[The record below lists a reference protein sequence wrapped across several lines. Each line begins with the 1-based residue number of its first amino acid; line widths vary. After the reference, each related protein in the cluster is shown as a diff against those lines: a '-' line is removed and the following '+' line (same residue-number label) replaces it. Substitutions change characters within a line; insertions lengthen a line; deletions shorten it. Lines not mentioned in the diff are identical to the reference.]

1 MIVYRCKKHNVYIC
15 TFKNYAMH
23 TLDDLVSKYS
33 QIKASDLAGR
43 YITNAD
49 ILPLLN
55 NLSKAFSTEIIGYS
69 EQNRPIY
76 SVAVGKGAI
85 KILIWSQMHG
95 NESTC
100 TKALFD
106 VFNFLKLT
114 SSSYILEHCS
124 LVIIP
129 ILNPDGAEVYTR
141 HNANNVDLNRD
152 AAQLSQKESKVLR
165 KVYDAFKPD
174 YGFNMHDQRTLFNVG
189 QSDKPATVSFLA
201 PAQDDKLSITP
212 NRLRAMSVIHHMNLG
227 LQQLIP
233 GQIGRFD
240 DAFNINCVGDYF
252 QAQGVATILFEAG
265 HFSNDYNREET
276 RKFIVL
282 SILEALSFICS
293 GAVSENDLNYYLEI
307 PENNTLFFDVLLK
320 NVLIPSETQKHTI
333 DIGITYEETLTDSKV
348 SFLPKIKTK
357 GDLST
362 HFGHITLDLKNT
374 PLNTS
379 QEAFRLLGSEFCD
392 ILIKSC

>member
-1 MIVYRCKKHNVYIC
+1 MQ
-15 TFKNYAMH
+15 A
-23 TLDDLVSKYS
+23 LDDLVSKYS
-33 QIKASDLAGR
+33 HMKASDLAGR

-55 NLSKAFSTEIIGYS
+55 NLSEEFSTEIIGHS

-76 SVAVGKGAI
+76 SVAVGKGAT

-106 VFNFLKLT
+106 AFNFLKLA
-114 SSSYILEHCS
+114 SSSYILQHCS

-152 AAQLSQKESKVLR
+152 ATQLTQKESKVLR
-165 KVYDAFKPD
+165 KVFDAFKPD

-201 PAQDDKLSITP
+201 TAQDVQLSLTP
-212 NRLRAMSVIHHMNLG
+212 NRLRAMSVIHQMNLC

-265 HFSNDYNREET
+265 HFPDDYNREET
-276 RKFIVL
+276 RKFIAL
-282 SILEALSFICS
+282 SILEALSVISS
-293 GAVSENDLNYYLEI
+293 GTVSENDLNYYLEI
-307 PENNTLFFDVLLK
+307 PENDTLFFDILLK
-320 NVLIPSETQKHTI
+320 NVLISSEAQEHTI
-333 DIGITYEETLTDSKV
+333 DIGITYQETLTNHKI
-348 SFLPKIKTK
+348 SFLPQIKIK
-357 GDLST
+357 GDLSS
-362 HFGHITLDLKNT
+362 HFGHISLNLNQTALDSSKQALKV
-374 PLNTS
+374 
-379 QEAFRLLGSEFCD
+379 LGRDFCD
-392 ILIKSC
+392 IITKNC

>member
-1 MIVYRCKKHNVYIC
+1 
-15 TFKNYAMH
+15 MH

-76 SVAVGKGAI
+76 SVSVGKGAT
-85 KILIWSQMHG
+85 KIFIWSQMHG

-114 SSSYILEHCS
+114 SRNYILNHCT
-124 LVIIP
+124 LLIIP

-152 AAQLSQKESKVLR
+152 ATQLSQKESKVLR
-165 KVYDAFKPD
+165 KVFDAFKPD

-201 PAQDDKLSITP
+201 PAQDDKLSVTP
-212 NRLRAMSVIHHMNLG
+212 NRLRAMSVIHQMNLG

-265 HFSNDYNREET
+265 HFSDDYNREET
-276 RKFIVL
+276 RKLIAL
-282 SILEALSFICS
+282 SILEALSVISS
-293 GAVSENDLNYYLEI
+293 GAVSENDLNFYLEI
-307 PENNTLFFDVLLK
+307 PENDTLFFDVLLK
-320 NVLIPSETQKHTI
+320 NVLISSDEQERTI
-333 DIGITYEETLTDSKV
+333 DIGIAYEETLTDRKV
-348 SFLPKIKTK
+348 SFSPKIMTK
-357 GDLST
+357 GDLSS
-362 HFGHITLDLKNT
+362 HFGHMTLDLKNT

-379 QEAFRLLGSEFCD
+379 EDVLELLGRGFCD
-392 ILIKSC
+392 IFIKSC

>member
-1 MIVYRCKKHNVYIC
+1 MQ
-15 TFKNYAMH
+15 A
-23 TLDDLVSKYS
+23 LDDLVSKYS
-33 QIKASDLAGR
+33 HMKASDLAGR

-55 NLSKAFSTEIIGYS
+55 NLSEEFSTEIIGHS

-76 SVAVGKGAI
+76 SVAVGKGAT

-106 VFNFLKLT
+106 VFNFLKLA
-114 SSSYILEHCS
+114 SSSYILQHCS

-129 ILNPDGAEVYTR
+129 ILNPDGAEVYSR

-152 AAQLSQKESKVLR
+152 ATQLTQKESKVLR
-165 KVYDAFKPD
+165 NVFDAFKPD

-201 PAQDDKLSITP
+201 PAQDVQLSLTP
-212 NRLRAMSVIHHMNLG
+212 NRLRAMSVIHQMNLC

-265 HFSNDYNREET
+265 HFPDDYNREET
-276 RKFIVL
+276 RKFIAL
-282 SILEALSFICS
+282 SILEALLVISS
-293 GAVSENDLNYYLEI
+293 GTVSENDLNYYLEI
-307 PENNTLFFDVLLK
+307 PENDTLFFDILLK
-320 NVLIPSETQKHTI
+320 NVLISSEAQEHTI
-333 DIGITYEETLTDSKV
+333 DIGIKYQETLTNHKI
-348 SFLPKIKTK
+348 SFLPQIKIK
-357 GDLST
+357 GDLSSY
-362 HFGHITLDLKNT
+362 FGHISLNLNQTALDSSKQALKV
-374 PLNTS
+374 
-379 QEAFRLLGSEFCD
+379 LGRDFCD
-392 ILIKSC
+392 IITKNC

>member
-1 MIVYRCKKHNVYIC
+1 
-15 TFKNYAMH
+15 MH
-23 TLDDLVSKYS
+23 TLDDLVSNYN

-76 SVAVGKGAI
+76 SVSVGKGAT

-114 SSSYILEHCS
+114 SRNYILNHCT
-124 LVIIP
+124 LLIIP
-129 ILNPDGAEVYTR
+129 ILNPDGAELYTR

-152 AAQLSQKESKVLR
+152 ATQLSQKESKVLR
-165 KVYDAFKPD
+165 KVFDAFKPD

-201 PAQDDKLSITP
+201 PAQDDKLSVTP
-212 NRLRAMSVIHHMNLG
+212 NRLRAMSVIHQMNLG

-265 HFSNDYNREET
+265 HFSDDYNREET
-276 RKFIVL
+276 RKLIAL
-282 SILEALSFICS
+282 SILEALSVISS
-293 GAVSENDLNYYLEI
+293 GAVSENDLNFYLEI
-307 PENNTLFFDVLLK
+307 PENDTLFFDVLLK
-320 NVLIPSETQKHTI
+320 NVLISSDEQERTI
-333 DIGITYEETLTDSKV
+333 DIGIAYEETLTDRKV
-348 SFLPKIKTK
+348 LFLPKIKTK
-357 GDLST
+357 GDLSS
-362 HFGHITLDLKNT
+362 HFGHMTINLKNT

-379 QEAFRLLGSEFCD
+379 EEAFKLLGRGFCD

>member
-1 MIVYRCKKHNVYIC
+1 MQ
-15 TFKNYAMH
+15 A
-23 TLDDLVSKYS
+23 LDDLVSKYS
-33 QIKASDLAGR
+33 HMKASDLAGR

-55 NLSKAFSTEIIGYS
+55 NLSEEFSTEIIGHS

-76 SVAVGKGAI
+76 SVAVGKGAT

-106 VFNFLKLT
+106 VFNFLKLA
-114 SSSYILEHCS
+114 SSSYILQHCS

-152 AAQLSQKESKVLR
+152 ATQLTQKESKVLR
-165 KVYDAFKPD
+165 KVFDAFKPD

-201 PAQDDKLSITP
+201 PAQDVQLSLTP
-212 NRLRAMSVIHHMNLG
+212 NRLRAMSVIHQMNLC

-265 HFSNDYNREET
+265 HFPDDYNREET
-276 RKFIVL
+276 RKFIAL
-282 SILEALSFICS
+282 SILEALSVISS
-293 GAVSENDLNYYLEI
+293 GTVSENDLNYYLEI
-307 PENNTLFFDVLLK
+307 PENDTLFFDILLK
-320 NVLIPSETQKHTI
+320 NVLISSEAQEHTI
-333 DIGITYEETLTDSKV
+333 DIGITYQETLTNHKI
-348 SFLPKIKTK
+348 SFLPQIKIK
-357 GDLST
+357 GDLSS
-362 HFGHITLDLKNT
+362 HFGHISLNLNQTALDSSKQALKV
-374 PLNTS
+374 
-379 QEAFRLLGSEFCD
+379 LGRDFCD
-392 ILIKSC
+392 IITKNC

>member
-1 MIVYRCKKHNVYIC
+1 
-15 TFKNYAMH
+15 MH
-23 TLDDLVSKYS
+23 TLDDLVSNYS
-33 QIKASDLAGR
+33 QIKASDLVGR

-55 NLSKAFSTEIIGYS
+55 NLSEAFSTEIIGYS

-76 SVAVGKGAI
+76 TVSVGKGST

-114 SSSYILEHCS
+114 SSSYILQHCT
-124 LVIIP
+124 LLIIP

-152 AAQLSQKESKVLR
+152 ATQLSQKESKVLR
-165 KVYDAFKPD
+165 KVFDAFKPD

-212 NRLRAMSVIHHMNLG
+212 NRLRAISVIHQMNLS

-252 QAQGVATILFEAG
+252 QAQGVSTILFEAG
-265 HFSNDYNREET
+265 HFSDDYNREET
-276 RKFIVL
+276 RKFIAL
-282 SILEALSFICS
+282 SILEALSVISS
-293 GAVSENDLNYYLEI
+293 GVVSENDLNYYLKI
-307 PENNTLFFDVLLK
+307 PENDTLFFDVLLK
-320 NVLIPSETQKHTI
+320 NVLISSEAQERTI
-333 DIGITYEETLTDSKV
+333 DVGIAYEETLTDRKV

-357 GDLST
+357 GDLSSY
-362 HFGHITLDLKNT
+362 FGHITLDLKNT

-379 QEAFRLLGSEFCD
+379 KEALELLGIEFCD
-392 ILIKSC
+392 IFIKSC

>member
-1 MIVYRCKKHNVYIC
+1 MQ
-15 TFKNYAMH
+15 A
-23 TLDDLVSKYS
+23 LDDLVSKYS
-33 QIKASDLAGR
+33 HMKASDLAGR

-55 NLSKAFSTEIIGYS
+55 NLSEEFSTEIIGHS

-76 SVAVGKGAI
+76 SVAVGKGAT

-106 VFNFLKLT
+106 VFNFLKLA
-114 SSSYILEHCS
+114 SSSYILQHCS

-152 AAQLSQKESKVLR
+152 ATQLTQKESKVLR
-165 KVYDAFKPD
+165 KVFDAFKPD

-201 PAQDDKLSITP
+201 TAQDVQLSLTP
-212 NRLRAMSVIHHMNLG
+212 NRLRAMSVIHQMNLC

-265 HFSNDYNREET
+265 HFPDDYNREET
-276 RKFIVL
+276 RKFIAL
-282 SILEALSFICS
+282 SILEALSVISS
-293 GAVSENDLNYYLEI
+293 GTVSENDLNYYLEI
-307 PENNTLFFDVLLK
+307 PENDTLFFDILLK
-320 NVLIPSETQKHTI
+320 NVLISSEAQEHTI
-333 DIGITYEETLTDSKV
+333 DIGITYQETLTNHKI
-348 SFLPKIKTK
+348 SFLPQIKIK
-357 GDLST
+357 GDLSS
-362 HFGHITLDLKNT
+362 HFGHISLNLNQTALDSSKQALKV
-374 PLNTS
+374 
-379 QEAFRLLGSEFCD
+379 LGRDFCD
-392 ILIKSC
+392 IITKNC

>member
-1 MIVYRCKKHNVYIC
+1 
-15 TFKNYAMH
+15 MH

-49 ILPLLN
+49 ILPLVE
-55 NLSKAFSTEIIGYS
+55 NLSEAFSTEIIGYS

-76 SVAVGKGAI
+76 SVAVGKGAT

-114 SSSYILEHCS
+114 SSSYILQHCT
-124 LVIIP
+124 LLIIP

-165 KVYDAFKPD
+165 KVFDAFKPD
-174 YGFNMHDQRTLFNVG
+174 FGFNMHDQRTLFNVG

-212 NRLRAMSVIHHMNLG
+212 NRLRAMSVIHQMNLL

-265 HFSNDYNREET
+265 HFSDDYNREET
-276 RKFIVL
+276 RKFI
-282 SILEALSFICS
+282 ALSVLKALSVISS
-293 GAVSENDLNYYLEI
+293 GAVSENDLNYYQEI

-320 NVLIPSETQKHTI
+320 NVLLSNKAQECTI
-333 DIGITYEETLTDSKV
+333 DIGITYEEALTNQKI
-348 SFLPKIKTK
+348 SFLPHIKSK
-357 GDLST
+357 GDLSS
-362 HFGHITLDLKNT
+362 HFGHITLNLENT
-374 PLNTS
+374 ALNNS
-379 QEAFRLLGSEFCD
+379 QEAFRLLGSEFCTTF
-392 ILIKSC
+392 IKSC

>member
-1 MIVYRCKKHNVYIC
+1 M
-15 TFKNYAMH
+15 
-23 TLDDLVSKYS
+23 
-33 QIKASDLAGR
+33 KASDLAGR

-55 NLSKAFSTEIIGYS
+55 NLSEEFSTEIIGHS

-76 SVAVGKGAI
+76 SVAVGKGAT

-106 VFNFLKLT
+106 VFNFLKLA
-114 SSSYILEHCS
+114 SSSYILQHCS

-152 AAQLSQKESKVLR
+152 ATQLTQKESKVLR
-165 KVYDAFKPD
+165 KVFDAFKPD

-201 PAQDDKLSITP
+201 TAQDVQLSLTP
-212 NRLRAMSVIHHMNLG
+212 NRLRAMSVIHQMNLC

-265 HFSNDYNREET
+265 HFPDDYNREET
-276 RKFIVL
+276 RKFIAL
-282 SILEALSFICS
+282 SILEALSVISS
-293 GAVSENDLNYYLEI
+293 GTVSENDLNYYLEI
-307 PENNTLFFDVLLK
+307 PENDTLFFDILLK
-320 NVLIPSETQKHTI
+320 NVLISSEAQEHTI
-333 DIGITYEETLTDSKV
+333 DIGITYQETLTNHKI
-348 SFLPKIKTK
+348 SFLPQIKIK
-357 GDLST
+357 GDLSS
-362 HFGHITLDLKNT
+362 HFGHISLNLNQTALDSSKQALKV
-374 PLNTS
+374 
-379 QEAFRLLGSEFCD
+379 LGRDFCD
-392 ILIKSC
+392 IITKNC

>member
-1 MIVYRCKKHNVYIC
+1 
-15 TFKNYAMH
+15 MH
-23 TLDDLVSKYS
+23 TLDDLVSNYS

-76 SVAVGKGAI
+76 SVSVGKGAT

-114 SSSYILEHCS
+114 SRNYILNHCT
-124 LVIIP
+124 LLIIP

-152 AAQLSQKESKVLR
+152 ATQLSQKESKVLR
-165 KVYDAFKPD
+165 KVFDAFKPD

-201 PAQDDKLSITP
+201 PAQDDKLSVTR
-212 NRLRAMSVIHHMNLG
+212 NRLRAMSVIHQMNLG

-265 HFSNDYNREET
+265 HFSDDYNREQT
-276 RKFIVL
+276 RKFVAL
-282 SILEALSFICS
+282 SILKALSFICS
-293 GAVSENDLNYYLEI
+293 GAVSQNDLNFYLEI

-320 NVLIPSETQKHTI
+320 NVLISSEAQERTI
-333 DIGITYEETLTDSKV
+333 DIGIAYEETLTDRKV
-348 SFLPKIKTK
+348 SFSPKIKTK
-357 GDLST
+357 GDLSS
-362 HFGHITLDLKNT
+362 HFGHMTLDLKNT

-379 QEAFRLLGSEFCD
+379 EDVLELLGRGFCD

>member
-1 MIVYRCKKHNVYIC
+1 
-15 TFKNYAMH
+15 MH
-23 TLDDLVSKYS
+23 TLYDLVSKYS
-33 QIKASDLAGR
+33 QIKASDLVGR

-69 EQNRPIY
+69 EQNHPIY
-76 SVAVGKGAI
+76 SVSVGKGAT

-114 SSSYILEHCS
+114 SSSYILQHCT
-124 LVIIP
+124 LLIIP

-152 AAQLSQKESKVLR
+152 ATQLSQKESKVLR
-165 KVYDAFKPD
+165 KVFDAFKPD

-212 NRLRAMSVIHHMNLG
+212 NRLRAMSVIHQMNLG

-265 HFSNDYNREET
+265 HFSDDYNREET
-276 RKFIVL
+276 RKFITL
-282 SILEALSFICS
+282 SILEALSAISS
-293 GAVSENDLNYYLEI
+293 GAVSENDLNFYLEI
-307 PENNTLFFDVLLK
+307 PENDTLFFDILLK
-320 NVLIPSETQKHTI
+320 NVLISSDEQERTI
-333 DIGITYEETLTDSKV
+333 DVGIAYEEALINQKI
-348 SFLPKIKTK
+348 SFLPQIKHK
-357 GDLST
+357 GDLSS
-362 HFGHITLDLKNT
+362 HFGYITLDLKNI

-379 QEAFRLLGSEFCD
+379 EEALELLGVEFCD
-392 ILIKSC
+392 IFIKSC

>member
-1 MIVYRCKKHNVYIC
+1 
-15 TFKNYAMH
+15 MH

-33 QIKASDLAGR
+33 QIKASDLVGR

-49 ILPLLN
+49 ILPLLD
-55 NLSKAFSTEIIGYS
+55 NLSEAFSTEIIGYS

-76 SVAVGKGAI
+76 SISFGKGVT

-106 VFNFLKLT
+106 VFNFLKST

-152 AAQLSQKESKVLR
+152 ATQLSQNESKVLR
-165 KVYDAFKPD
+165 KVFDAFKPD

-201 PAQDDKLSITP
+201 PAQDDKLSITS
-212 NRLRAMSVIHHMNLG
+212 NRLRAMSVIHQMNLR

-265 HFSNDYNREET
+265 HFSDDYNREET
-276 RKFIVL
+276 RKFIAL
-282 SILEALSFICS
+282 SILEALSVISS
-293 GAVSENDLNYYLEI
+293 GAVSENDLNFYLEI
-307 PENNTLFFDVLLK
+307 PENDTLFFDILLK
-320 NVLIPSETQKHTI
+320 NVLVSRDTQERTI
-333 DIGITYEETLTDSKV
+333 DIGIAYEETLTDRKV
-348 SFLPKIKTK
+348 SFLPRIKTK
-357 GDLST
+357 GNLSS
-362 HFGHITLDLKNT
+362 HFGHITLNLKNT

-379 QEAFRLLGSEFCD
+379 EDVLKLLGTEFCD
-392 ILIKSC
+392 IFIKSC

>member
-1 MIVYRCKKHNVYIC
+1 
-15 TFKNYAMH
+15 MH
-23 TLDDLVSKYS
+23 TLDDLVSNYN

-69 EQNRPIY
+69 EQNHPIY
-76 SVAVGKGAI
+76 SVSVGKGAT

-114 SSSYILEHCS
+114 SSSYILNHCT
-124 LVIIP
+124 LLIIP

-152 AAQLSQKESKVLR
+152 ATQLTQKESKVLR
-165 KVYDAFKPD
+165 KVFDAFKPD

-201 PAQDDKLSITP
+201 PAQDDKLSVTP
-212 NRLRAMSVIHHMNLG
+212 NRLRAMSVIHQMNLG

-265 HFSNDYNREET
+265 HFSDDYNREET
-276 RKFIVL
+276 RKLIAL
-282 SILEALSFICS
+282 SILKALSVISS
-293 GAVSENDLNYYLEI
+293 GAVSENDLNFYLEI
-307 PENNTLFFDVLLK
+307 PENDTLFFDVLLK
-320 NVLIPSETQKHTI
+320 NVLISSEAQERTI
-333 DIGITYEETLTDSKV
+333 DIGIAYEETLTDRKV
-348 SFLPKIKTK
+348 SFSPKIMSK
-357 GDLST
+357 GDLSS
-362 HFGHITLDLKNT
+362 HFGHITLDLKNI

-379 QEAFRLLGSEFCD
+379 EEALELLGIEFCD
-392 ILIKSC
+392 IFIKSC

>member
-1 MIVYRCKKHNVYIC
+1 
-15 TFKNYAMH
+15 MH
-23 TLDDLVSKYS
+23 TLDDLVSNYS

-76 SVAVGKGAI
+76 SVSVGKGAT

-114 SSSYILEHCS
+114 SRNYILNHCT
-124 LVIIP
+124 LLIIP

-152 AAQLSQKESKVLR
+152 ATQLSQKESKVLR
-165 KVYDAFKPD
+165 KVFDAFKPD

-201 PAQDDKLSITP
+201 PAQDDKLSVTP
-212 NRLRAMSVIHHMNLG
+212 NRLRAMSVIHQMNLG
-227 LQQLIP
+227 LQPLIP

-265 HFSNDYNREET
+265 HFSDDYNREQT
-276 RKFIVL
+276 RKFVAL
-282 SILEALSFICS
+282 SILKALSFICS
-293 GAVSENDLNYYLEI
+293 GAVSQNDLNFYLEI

-320 NVLIPSETQKHTI
+320 NVLISSEAQERTI
-333 DIGITYEETLTDSKV
+333 DIGIAYEETLTDRKV
-348 SFLPKIKTK
+348 SFSPKIKTK
-357 GDLST
+357 GDLSS
-362 HFGHITLDLKNT
+362 HFGHMTLDLKNT

-379 QEAFRLLGSEFCD
+379 EDVLELLGRGFCD

>member
-1 MIVYRCKKHNVYIC
+1 
-15 TFKNYAMH
+15 MH
-23 TLDDLVSKYS
+23 TLDDLVSNYS

-76 SVAVGKGAI
+76 SVSVGKGAT

-106 VFNFLKLT
+106 VFNFLKFT
-114 SSSYILEHCS
+114 SSSYILNHCT
-124 LVIIP
+124 LLIIP

-152 AAQLSQKESKVLR
+152 ATQLSQKESKVLR
-165 KVYDAFKPD
+165 KVFDAFKPD

-212 NRLRAMSVIHHMNLG
+212 NRLRAMSVIHQMNLG

-240 DAFNINCVGDYF
+240 DAFNISCVGDYF

-265 HFSNDYNREET
+265 HFFDDYNREET
-276 RKFIVL
+276 RKLITL
-282 SILEALSFICS
+282 SILKALSAISS

-307 PENNTLFFDVLLK
+307 PENDTLFFDVLLK
-320 NVLIPSETQKHTI
+320 NVLISSNEQERKI
-333 DIGITYEETLTDSKV
+333 DIGIAYEETLTDRKV
-348 SFLPKIKTK
+348 LFLPKIKTK
-357 GDLST
+357 GDLSS
-362 HFGHITLDLKNT
+362 HFGHMTINLKNT

-379 QEAFRLLGSEFCD
+379 EEAFKLLGTEFCD
-392 ILIKSC
+392 ILIKIC

>member
-1 MIVYRCKKHNVYIC
+1 
-15 TFKNYAMH
+15 MH
-23 TLDDLVSKYS
+23 TLDDLVLKYS
-33 QIKASDLAGR
+33 QIKASELAGR
-43 YITNAD
+43 YITNTD

-55 NLSKAFSTEIIGYS
+55 NLSEAFSHEIIGYS

-76 SVAVGKGAI
+76 SVAVGKGAT

-106 VFNFLKLT
+106 VFNFLKIT
-114 SSSYILEHCS
+114 SSSYILKHCT
-124 LVIIP
+124 LLIIP

-152 AAQLSQKESKVLR
+152 AMQLSQKESKVLR
-165 KVYDAFKPD
+165 KVFDTYKPD
-174 YGFNMHDQRTLFNVG
+174 YAFNMHDQRSLFNVG

-201 PAQDDKLSITP
+201 PAQDDKLSVTP
-212 NRLRAMSVIHHMNLG
+212 NRLRSMSVIHRMNLL
-227 LQQLIP
+227 LQQIIP

-265 HFSNDYNREET
+265 HFSDDYNREET
-276 RKFIVL
+276 RKFIAL
-282 SILEALSFICS
+282 SILEALSVIS
-293 GAVSENDLNYYLEI
+293 LGAVSKSDLNYYLEI
-307 PENNTLFFDVLLK
+307 PENDTLFFDILLK
-320 NVLIPSETQKHTI
+320 NVLISSEAQERTI
-333 DIGITYEETLTDSKV
+333 DIGIAYEESLTDREVLFS
-348 SFLPKIKTK
+348 PQIKTK
-357 GDLST
+357 GDLSS

-379 QEAFRLLGSEFCD
+379 QEAFKLLGRVFYD

>member
-1 MIVYRCKKHNVYIC
+1 MQ
-15 TFKNYAMH
+15 A
-23 TLDDLVSKYS
+23 LDDLVSKYS
-33 QIKASDLAGR
+33 HMKASDLAGR

-55 NLSKAFSTEIIGYS
+55 NLSEEFSTEIIGHS

-76 SVAVGKGAI
+76 SVAVGKGAT

-106 VFNFLKLT
+106 VFNFLKLA
-114 SSSYILEHCS
+114 SSSYILQHCS

-152 AAQLSQKESKVLR
+152 ATQLTQKESKVLR
-165 KVYDAFKPD
+165 KVFDAFKPD

-201 PAQDDKLSITP
+201 TAQDVQLSLTP
-212 NRLRAMSVIHHMNLG
+212 NRLRAMSVIHQMNLC

-265 HFSNDYNREET
+265 HFPDDYNREET

-282 SILEALSFICS
+282 SILEALSVISS
-293 GAVSENDLNYYLEI
+293 GTVSENDLNYYLEI
-307 PENNTLFFDVLLK
+307 PENDTLFFDILLK
-320 NVLIPSETQKHTI
+320 NVLISSEAQEHTI
-333 DIGITYEETLTDSKV
+333 DIGITYQETLTNHKI
-348 SFLPKIKTK
+348 SFLPQIKIK
-357 GDLST
+357 GDLSS
-362 HFGHITLDLKNT
+362 HFGHISLNLNQTALDGSKQALKV
-374 PLNTS
+374 
-379 QEAFRLLGSEFCD
+379 LGRDFCD
-392 ILIKSC
+392 IITKNC

>member
-1 MIVYRCKKHNVYIC
+1 MQ
-15 TFKNYAMH
+15 A
-23 TLDDLVSKYS
+23 LDDLVSKYS
-33 QIKASDLAGR
+33 HMKASDLAGR

-55 NLSKAFSTEIIGYS
+55 NLSEEFSTEIIGHS

-76 SVAVGKGAI
+76 SVAVGKGAT

-106 VFNFLKLT
+106 VFNFLKLA
-114 SSSYILEHCS
+114 SSSYILQHCS

-152 AAQLSQKESKVLR
+152 ATQLTQKESKVLR
-165 KVYDAFKPD
+165 KVFDAFKPD

-201 PAQDDKLSITP
+201 PAQDVQLSLTP
-212 NRLRAMSVIHHMNLG
+212 NRLRAMSVIHQMNLC

-265 HFSNDYNREET
+265 HFPDDYNREET

-282 SILEALSFICS
+282 SILEALSVISS
-293 GAVSENDLNYYLEI
+293 GTVSENDLNYYLEI
-307 PENNTLFFDVLLK
+307 PENDTLFFDILLK
-320 NVLIPSETQKHTI
+320 NVLISSEAQEHTI
-333 DIGITYEETLTDSKV
+333 DIGITYQETLTNHKI
-348 SFLPKIKTK
+348 SFLPQIKIK
-357 GDLST
+357 GDLSS
-362 HFGHITLDLKNT
+362 HFGHISLNLNQTALDSSKQALKV
-374 PLNTS
+374 
-379 QEAFRLLGSEFCD
+379 LGRDFCD
-392 ILIKSC
+392 IITKNC

>member
-1 MIVYRCKKHNVYIC
+1 MQ
-15 TFKNYAMH
+15 A
-23 TLDDLVSKYS
+23 LDDLVSKYS
-33 QIKASDLAGR
+33 HMKASDLAGR

-55 NLSKAFSTEIIGYS
+55 NLSEEFSTEIIGHS

-76 SVAVGKGAI
+76 SVAVGKGAT

-106 VFNFLKLT
+106 VFNFLKLA
-114 SSSYILEHCS
+114 SSSYILQHCS

-152 AAQLSQKESKVLR
+152 ATQLTQKESKVLR
-165 KVYDAFKPD
+165 KVFDAFKPD

-201 PAQDDKLSITP
+201 PAQDVQLSLTP
-212 NRLRAMSVIHHMNLG
+212 NRLRAMSVIHQMNLC

-265 HFSNDYNREET
+265 HFPDDYNREET

-282 SILEALSFICS
+282 SILEALSVISS
-293 GAVSENDLNYYLEI
+293 GTVSENDLNYYLEI
-307 PENNTLFFDVLLK
+307 PENDTLFFDILLK
-320 NVLIPSETQKHTI
+320 NVLISSEVQEHTI
-333 DIGITYEETLTDSKV
+333 DIGITYQETLTNHKI
-348 SFLPKIKTK
+348 SFLPQIKIK
-357 GDLST
+357 GDLSS
-362 HFGHITLDLKNT
+362 HFGHISLNLNQTALDSSKQALKV
-374 PLNTS
+374 
-379 QEAFRLLGSEFCD
+379 LGRDFCD
-392 ILIKSC
+392 IITKNC

>member
-1 MIVYRCKKHNVYIC
+1 MQ
-15 TFKNYAMH
+15 A
-23 TLDDLVSKYS
+23 LDDLVSKYS
-33 QIKASDLAGR
+33 HMKASDLAGR

-55 NLSKAFSTEIIGYS
+55 NLSEEFSTEIIGHS

-76 SVAVGKGAI
+76 SVAVGKGAT

-106 VFNFLKLT
+106 VFNFLKLA
-114 SSSYILEHCS
+114 SSSYILQHCS

-152 AAQLSQKESKVLR
+152 ATQLTQKESKVLR
-165 KVYDAFKPD
+165 KVFDAFKPD

-201 PAQDDKLSITP
+201 PAQDVQLSLTP
-212 NRLRAMSVIHHMNLG
+212 NRLRAMSVIHQMNLC

-252 QAQGVATILFEAG
+252 QAQCVATILFEAG
-265 HFSNDYNREET
+265 HFPDDYNREET
-276 RKFIVL
+276 RKFIAL
-282 SILEALSFICS
+282 SILEALSVISS
-293 GAVSENDLNYYLEI
+293 GTVSENDLNYYLEI
-307 PENNTLFFDVLLK
+307 PENDTLFFDILLK
-320 NVLIPSETQKHTI
+320 NVLISSEAQEHTI
-333 DIGITYEETLTDSKV
+333 DIGITYQETLTNHKI
-348 SFLPKIKTK
+348 SFLPQIKIK
-357 GDLST
+357 GDLSS
-362 HFGHITLDLKNT
+362 HFGHISLNLNQTALDSSKQALKV
-374 PLNTS
+374 
-379 QEAFRLLGSEFCD
+379 LGRDFCD
-392 ILIKSC
+392 IITKNC

>member
-1 MIVYRCKKHNVYIC
+1 MQ
-15 TFKNYAMH
+15 A
-23 TLDDLVSKYS
+23 LDDLVSKYS
-33 QIKASDLAGR
+33 HMKASDLAGR

-55 NLSKAFSTEIIGYS
+55 NLSEEFSTEIIGHS

-76 SVAVGKGAI
+76 SVAVGKGAT

-106 VFNFLKLT
+106 VFNFLKLA
-114 SSSYILEHCS
+114 SSSYILQHCS

-152 AAQLSQKESKVLR
+152 ATQLTQKESKVLR
-165 KVYDAFKPD
+165 KVFDAFKPD

-201 PAQDDKLSITP
+201 PAQDVQLSLTP
-212 NRLRAMSVIHHMNLG
+212 NRLRAMSVIHQMNLC

-265 HFSNDYNREET
+265 HFPDDYNREET
-276 RKFIVL
+276 RKFIAL
-282 SILEALSFICS
+282 SILEALSVISS
-293 GAVSENDLNYYLEI
+293 GTVSENDLNYYLEI
-307 PENNTLFFDVLLK
+307 PENDTLFFDILLK
-320 NVLIPSETQKHTI
+320 NVLISSEVQEHTI
-333 DIGITYEETLTDSKV
+333 DIGITYQETLTNHKI
-348 SFLPKIKTK
+348 SFLPQIKIK
-357 GDLST
+357 GDLSS
-362 HFGHITLDLKNT
+362 HFGHISLNLNQTALDSSKQALKV
-374 PLNTS
+374 
-379 QEAFRLLGSEFCD
+379 LGRDFCD
-392 ILIKSC
+392 IITKNC